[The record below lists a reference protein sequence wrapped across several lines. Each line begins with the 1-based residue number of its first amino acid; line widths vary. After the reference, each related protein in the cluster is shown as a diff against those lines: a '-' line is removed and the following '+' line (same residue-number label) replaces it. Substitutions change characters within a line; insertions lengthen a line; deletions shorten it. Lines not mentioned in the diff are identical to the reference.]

1 MSYEDIISNL
11 PKPQTLEEQYLYSIV
26 CTVAKVDYNV
36 PYNSPFW
43 RKEKYL
49 KALWQ
54 IAEGKVNEPVIPG
67 DDTVSTDKIKN
78 NAVTENKLA
87 VSVANKL
94 LGDGRVTE
102 QMIADSS
109 VTKNKLDPAVSSKLL
124 SDGNVSTDMLASL
137 AVASDKIANGA
148 VSKAKLS
155 DDVAAALLADNHV
168 GIIPQIPINQV
179 VETGTTLTDDILKT
193 KINEIISA
201 LDSAGILV

>member
-1 MSYEDIISNL
+1 MSYEDIIANL

-49 KALWQ
+49 KALWL
-54 IAEGKVNEPVIPG
+54 ISEGKINEPVIPG
-67 DDTVSTDKIKN
+67 DNTVSTDKIKN

-87 VSVANKL
+87 ISVSDKL
-94 LGDGRVTE
+94 LGIGRVTE

-124 SDGNVSTDMLASL
+124 AAGNVSTDTLAAL
-137 AVASDKIANGA
+137 AVTSDKIANGA
-148 VSKAKLS
+148 VSKSKLAN
-155 DDVAAALLADNHV
+155 DVAAALLADNHV
-168 GIIPQIPINQV
+168 GIVPQAQINEV
-179 VETGTTLTDDILKT
+179 TETGTALTDDILKT
-193 KINEIISA
+193 KVNEIISA
-201 LDSAGILV
+201 LNSAGILA